1 MLDFQALHLK
11 GPHELR
17 MYANPPTHYGSHHRG
32 NSWKGASHIQEVGK
46 VSGYRVNAR
55 QTSRSQAVALFP
67 L

>member
-46 VSGYRVNAR
+46 VTGNGVSTG
-55 QTSRSQAVALFP
+55 QTSRSPEAALSP